1 MTAGIAEIV
10 GAFLVFVGLC
20 TVVAGAAMVSTVLAV
35 LVAGAFVVL
44 AGVLAI
50 YVALQLDRRAAAA
63 AAAEPK
69 AGTRS

>member
-10 GAFLVFVGLC
+10 GAFLVLVGLC
-20 TVVAGAAMVSTVLAV
+20 AIVTGAAMVSTVLAV

-50 YVALQLDRRAAAA
+50 YVAAQLEKAKAAAKPRGQSA
-63 AAAEPK
+63 
-69 AGTRS
+69 